1 MIVNQQTGVVLGIAV
16 VPVVGARPRVEVAH
30 HQPILTGGVRGIVD
44 GLRADVLDLEFAV
57 LVALLVGGARRL
69 IGRADSES
77 IGLRPRVERH
87 DVYRPA
93 LHGNP
98 LNGGAVGHGLARL
111 VRIGYFQQRLDRI
124 FRRDGLRIVVAPAAD
139 GRVGVAVTGRQCR
152 PAVGQEPGGGG
163 LRRIRI
169 VLVDG
174 GRFAPYADVGIVF
187 LHPRDEVVVIVRL
200 VGPHAVLDV
209 PVEHAQVVG
218 AAAHLAERADLDIV
232 HVEAVHAAAHVVAGP
247 VEHRAVGRVVYDD
260 LHVVPLLDGRFA
272 RRERYVALFDDVSPR
287 GARVA
292 RIVGRQGDALAVDG
306 GRRDHAAVHHL
317 EQQEVRRS
325 VLVAEIERNLHGTY
339 AVDGFQGCGLENAP
353 PRVTCAASQIALV
366 FLAAEHIGIVGD
378 IAARDVR
385 IGHQVGRADRFAA
398 DLVPRVRL
406 DERRAGVVVGD
417 LLEGVRIAVASGSR
431 TGGDGF
437 GRRSV
442 SRRLL
447 AAHDVAAPDEIV
459 ETLVKHQV
467 GVGGVFQRYG
477 RGLPRRQLRSRQRV
491 LHGAVLRI
499 GNGDFQARRIVARGQ
514 HHVEMFRRA
523 ALQRDAFA
531 VVGAVQHGET
541 DTAGDREVAA

>member
-1 MIVNQQTGVVLGIAV
+1 M
-16 VPVVGARPRVEVAH
+16 
-30 HQPILTGGVRGIVD
+30 
-44 GLRADVLDLEFAV
+44 
-57 LVALLVGGARRL
+57 
-69 IGRADSES
+69 
-77 IGLRPRVERH
+77 
-87 DVYRPA
+87 
-93 LHGNP
+93 
-98 LNGGAVGHGLARL
+98 
-111 VRIGYFQQRLDRI
+111 
-124 FRRDGLRIVVAPAAD
+124 
-139 GRVGVAVTGRQCR
+139 
-152 PAVGQEPGGGG
+152 
-163 LRRIRI
+163 
-169 VLVDG
+169 
-174 GRFAPYADVGIVF
+174 
-187 LHPRDEVVVIVRL
+187 
-200 VGPHAVLDV
+200 
-209 PVEHAQVVG
+209 
-218 AAAHLAERADLDIV
+218 
-232 HVEAVHAAAHVVAGP
+232 HAAAHVVAGP

-306 GRRDHAAVHHL
+306 GRCDHAAVHHL
-317 EQQEVRRS
+317 EQQEIRRS

-378 IAARDVR
+378 IAACDVR

-541 DTAGDREVAA
+541 DTAGD

>member
-1 MIVNQQTGVVLGIAV
+1 M
-16 VPVVGARPRVEVAH
+16 
-30 HQPILTGGVRGIVD
+30 
-44 GLRADVLDLEFAV
+44 
-57 LVALLVGGARRL
+57 
-69 IGRADSES
+69 
-77 IGLRPRVERH
+77 
-87 DVYRPA
+87 
-93 LHGNP
+93 
-98 LNGGAVGHGLARL
+98 
-111 VRIGYFQQRLDRI
+111 
-124 FRRDGLRIVVAPAAD
+124 
-139 GRVGVAVTGRQCR
+139 
-152 PAVGQEPGGGG
+152 
-163 LRRIRI
+163 RRIRI

-218 AAAHLAERADLDIV
+218 AAAHLAERTDLDIV

-292 RIVGRQGDALAVDG
+292 RIVGRQGD
-306 GRRDHAAVHHL
+306 HL
-317 EQQEVRRS
+317 EQQEIRRS

-353 PRVTCAASQIALV
+353 PCVTCAASQIALV

-541 DTAGDREVAA
+541 DTAGD